1 MPVIPVVTKFLIS
14 SGLKVACLGFCRGGV
29 GRVDKTA
36 CFEPLDDVLV
46 DLPALRLPVG
56 FVWSADLNT
65 VIPVNTQPLHGFK
78 QLLVGL
84 FGIAFGVGIFH
95 AEYHFAAGMA
105 GPTPVE

>member
-36 CFEPLDDVLV
+36 CFEPLDDVLM
-46 DLPALRLPVG
+46 DGPAPPLPVG
-56 FVWSADLNT
+56 FVWSADPYALT
-65 VIPVNTQPLHGFK
+65 PVHTQPLHGMK

-105 GPTPVE
+105 GPAPVE